1 MRTPEQ
7 ILELAKQKSRGMYES
22 VIRAR
27 NSPVILQNENIAWLV
42 RVLGV
47 TWEEA
52 RACLGYPK
60 PIATYTAEEYRRMS
74 FRGGGMRA

>member
-22 VIRAR
+22 VVRAR
-27 NSPVILQNENIAWLV
+27 NSPVTFHNQNIGWLV

-52 RACLGYPK
+52 RVCLGYSK
-60 PIATYTAEEYRRMS
+60 PIATYTAAEYRKMS
-74 FRGGGMRA
+74 FRGGGMR